1 MNKILDRTGQLYGSL
16 VVVSRTILPGRNGV
30 YWECLCQCG
39 VVVIVRGGSLQQGQT
54 KSCGCRRVE
63 SIRQARTTHGMSN
76 TKEYSKERSRA
87 ERYHARVSNDE
98 QYFARR
104 AMLLRRWRQSNPAKV
119 KDSSRRYRSNHMP
132 ILTANVKARQ
142 ASKLRAMPSWANKDA
157 IKAFYIEAA
166 RITRETGI
174 PHHVDHIIP
183 LRGKYVWGFH
193 VEGNLQVIP
202 ARENLRKNN
211 KVQL

>member
-1 MNKILDRTGQLYGSL
+1 
-16 VVVSRTILPGRNGV
+16 
-30 YWECLCQCG
+30 
-39 VVVIVRGGSLQQGQT
+39 
-54 KSCGCRRVE
+54 
-63 SIRQARTTHGMSN
+63 
-76 TKEYSKERSRA
+76 
-87 ERYHARVSNDE
+87 
-98 QYFARR
+98 
-104 AMLLRRWRQSNPAKV
+104 
-119 KDSSRRYRSNHMP
+119 MP